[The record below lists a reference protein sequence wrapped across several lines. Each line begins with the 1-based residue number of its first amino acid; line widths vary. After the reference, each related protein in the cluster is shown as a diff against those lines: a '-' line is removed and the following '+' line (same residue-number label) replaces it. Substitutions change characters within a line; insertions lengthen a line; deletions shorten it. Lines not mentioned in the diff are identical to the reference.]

1 MTDLESV
8 KDNNKENKMSSKKRK
23 LYRGDELPP
32 LTEEDLELAQ
42 RVADAQATPQV
53 RNADNEY
60 LGGPLVDHLTTITG
74 QGGTEVP
81 EFIPTRHEL
90 LQLVKYW
97 EREDLFYKWRNFVT
111 SSDGDADYVIAAFS
125 SRRIARIAELLGE
138 EEVKRAIDEAR
149 EEFSRRLDP
158 RRWDIFLHGDKE
170 QWRPVQEEML
180 QEHQEHQEQHER
192 RLKEKG
198 NLGA

>member
-1 MTDLESV
+1 
-8 KDNNKENKMSSKKRK
+8 
-23 LYRGDELPP
+23 
-32 LTEEDLELAQ
+32 
-42 RVADAQATPQV
+42 
-53 RNADNEY
+53 
-60 LGGPLVDHLTTITG
+60 
-74 QGGTEVP
+74 
-81 EFIPTRHEL
+81 
-90 LQLVKYW
+90 
-97 EREDLFYKWRNFVT
+97 
-111 SSDGDADYVIAAFS
+111 VIAAFS

-170 QWRPVQEEML
+170 QWRPVQEEMR
-180 QEHQEHQEQHER
+180 QEHQEQHER